1 MTHIHI
7 PDGVLPLWLWAGGYV
22 VAFLVI
28 ALAIFFT
35 RRKDMRRLVP
45 FLGIMSAVMMVAM
58 SIEIVP
64 IAYHINLSIMSGII
78 LGPWASILAIF
89 VVNLLLSLLAHGG
102 ITMVGL
108 NSLVMSAEA
117 VLGYFLFRGF
127 VRMLGLRLNKT
138 RPALAAGA
146 ATFLSLFLATWLL
159 IGMVALSDVDVG
171 QVLQHE
177 HEHEHEHE
185 ETGIH
190 QEETGIKV
198 EQGALDLW
206 FFAKAV
212 LLLGSVGWVIESFIT
227 GVITG
232 FIYKIRPDII
242 SSLPARKEGLV

>member
-22 VAFLVI
+22 IALAVI
-28 ALAIFFT
+28 ALAVFFT
-35 RRKDMRRLVP
+35 RKRDMRRLVP
-45 FLGIMSAVMMVAM
+45 LLGIMSAVMIVAM

-78 LGPWASILAIF
+78 LGPWASILAVF

-127 VRMLGLRLNKT
+127 VRLLGLRLKKG

-146 ATFLSLFLATWLL
+146 ATFLSLFLAAWLL
-159 IGMVALSDVDVG
+159 IGIVALSNVDIG
-171 QVLQHE
+171 QVI
-177 HEHEHEHE
+177 E
-185 ETGIH
+185 EEEIGI
-190 QEETGIKV
+190 
-198 EQGALDLW
+198 QGGVLDLW

-212 LLLGSVGWVIESFIT
+212 LLLGSVGWVVESFIT

-242 SSLPARKEGLV
+242 SSLPARKEKLVVSRE

>member
-22 VAFLVI
+22 IALAVI
-28 ALAIFFT
+28 ALAVFFT
-35 RRKDMRRLVP
+35 RKRDMRRLIP
-45 FLGIMSAVMMVAM
+45 LLGIMSAVMMVAM

-64 IAYHINLSIMSGII
+64 IAYHINLSVMSGII
-78 LGPWASILAIF
+78 LGPWASILAVF

-127 VRMLGLRLNKT
+127 IRLLGLRLKKS
-138 RPALAAGA
+138 RPSLAAGA
-146 ATFLSLFLATWLL
+146 ATFLSLFLATWVL
-159 IGMVALSDVDVG
+159 IGIVAVANVDMG
-171 QVLQHE
+171 QVLH
-177 HEHEHEHE
+177 HE
-185 ETGIH
+185 EIVH
-190 QEETGIKV
+190 QEEIGIKAG
-198 EQGALDLW
+198 EGALDLW

-212 LLLGSVGWVIESFIT
+212 LLLGSIGWVVESFIT

-232 FIYKIRPDII
+232 FIHKIRPDII
-242 SSLPARKEGLV
+242 SSLPARKENLVVSQD